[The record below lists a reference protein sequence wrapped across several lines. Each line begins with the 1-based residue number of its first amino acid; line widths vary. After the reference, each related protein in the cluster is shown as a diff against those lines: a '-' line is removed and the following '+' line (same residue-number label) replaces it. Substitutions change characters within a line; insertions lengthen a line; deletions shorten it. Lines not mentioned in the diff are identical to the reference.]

1 MKVESSDIDKQALC
15 QLLKAEYGLEVAA
28 LSFVPEGEESYGYVA
43 QTSPKR
49 HYFVKVYEHPS
60 DLDVRYEAAN
70 RLHTQCGLE
79 YVVCPYETRQGRFHS
94 ELEEYAVAVFDFVE
108 GTVSD
113 QSGFTDED
121 WQQAATMTALLHT
134 SVQCS
139 SLPSLPT
146 EQFEIWFK
154 DWLLNV
160 LTVTDGSRPLESQCE
175 QRARKLLASEK
186 DDILATLKKLERL
199 TERAHE
205 IEWERTLTHG
215 DLKPENFIKDN
226 DGNLH
231 IIDWSKIAVA
241 PPERDLVNFI
251 GERFGLFL
259 TQYVRTYGRCPRLR
273 SELFEYY
280 SYFLI
285 LWGIAD
291 YGSWILLEDA
301 DPAEKEHA
309 WKGLEQ
315 YLPISHDYIQSEVN
329 RISQAIQRASSA
341 TQPADGADLAI
352 STLNCW

>member
-1 MKVESSDIDKQALC
+1 MKTDSPDIDKQALC
-15 QLLKAEYGLEVAA
+15 RLLKVEYGLEVAT

-70 RLHTQCGLE
+70 KLHTQCDLE

-94 ELEEYAVAVFDFVE
+94 ELGEYAVAVFNFVE
-108 GTVSD
+108 GTVPD
-113 QSGFTDED
+113 QSGFTDEE
-121 WQQAATMTALLHT
+121 WEQAAILTALLHA

-160 LTVTDGSRPLESQCE
+160 LTATDGSEPLENQCE

-199 TERAHE
+199 TERAHG
-205 IEWERTLTHG
+205 IEWEQALTHG
-215 DLKPENFIKDN
+215 DLTPENFIKDS

-231 IIDWSKIAVA
+231 IVDWSKIAVA
-241 PPERDLVNFI
+241 PPERDLVNFV

-259 TQYVRTYGRCPRLR
+259 TQYVRAYGRCPRLHP
-273 SELFEYY
+273 ELFEYY

-301 DPAEKEHA
+301 NPIEKEHA
-309 WKGLEQ
+309 WKRLQQ
-315 YLPISHDYIQSEVN
+315 YLPIDHENVQGEAS
-329 RISQAIQRASSA
+329 RIGQAIQRASGA
-341 TQPADGADLAI
+341 AQPADGPLVRKCAE
-352 STLNCW
+352 